1 MKSLKLLEF
10 SLLFL
15 VLSACLVVAVNIVPS
30 KSKKSISKQ
39 MSTLAYSASPSPL
52 TTTTQNLRNP
62 TSIPR
67 NQFESLRGQSKVNV
81 TNEFSKL
88 SESTVAKEEDLLQHE
103 ISIKDFDQET
113 QQNFELLFSMEDR
126 ERDFLLKEVGLSP
139 EHYHTIQH
147 RRELVRMQL
156 QEIDSNAAKSETSAE
171 SLRKIILADH
181 VYWMQN
187 TIGVGNYYLL
197 QEISLQQN

>member
-1 MKSLKLLEF
+1 MKTLKLIEF

-15 VLSACLVVAVNIVPS
+15 VLSACLVVAVSIIPS
-30 KSKKSISKQ
+30 KSKESISKQ
-39 MSTLAYSASPSPL
+39 ISTLAYSTSVSPS
-52 TTTTQNLRNP
+52 TTATQNIRNP

-67 NQFESLRGQSKVNV
+67 NQIESLHAQSKMSV

-88 SESTVAKEEDLLQHE
+88 SESTVASEENLLQPE
-103 ISIKDFDQET
+103 ISIRDLDQET

-147 RRELVRMQL
+147 RRELVRKQL
-156 QEIDSNAAKSETSAE
+156 QEIDLHAAKSGTSSE

-187 TIGVGNYYLL
+187 TIGVGNYALL
-197 QEISLQQN
+197 QEISMHQN